1 MPENY
6 VIVSDPRV
14 CGGKPVIKGTRVPVQ
29 YILEL
34 WEKGYSIESIHTQYP
49 TVSKEQIEK
58 VIQLLKEE
66 RLIKILH

>member
-1 MPENY
+1 MSENY
-6 VIVSDPRV
+6 IIVSDPQI

-34 WEKGYSIESIHTQYP
+34 WEKGYSVESIHEQYP
-49 TVSKEQIEK
+49 TVPKEQIEK
-58 VIQLLKEE
+58 VVRLLKKD